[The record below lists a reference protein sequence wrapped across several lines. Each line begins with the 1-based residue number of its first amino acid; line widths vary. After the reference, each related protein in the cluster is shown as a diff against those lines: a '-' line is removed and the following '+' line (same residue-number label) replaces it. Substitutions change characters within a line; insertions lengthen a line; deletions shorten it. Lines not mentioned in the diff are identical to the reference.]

1 MDGGF
6 QPVLFTDEDGASK
19 GGFVSSIQVRDIA
32 LNVGEIAAFG
42 RPSSSGIPQEI
53 PEIPSFVESWNPSSG
68 FSASAAPIVIRIN
81 PGDTTV
87 SEPTLTLNGVDAP
100 LTTSS
105 EGVVMVFTH
114 QPTTPFPAPSFYA
127 AVFSY
132 TETGETGPQTKSLE
146 FNFQS
151 VFYFED
157 FESIELG
164 PNLDEA
170 LAGDEVYSLEG
181 PAGASEMVLTFGLSD
196 AGNDWYWAID
206 NIEVAGES
214 KIAEVDPINIT
225 EFQIAEGML
234 EMSWI
239 GGANVEYIIQ
249 KSTSIGADADW
260 QEVARTSEMS
270 SSVSLDGMTGFI
282 RVIQE

>member
-1 MDGGF
+1 
-6 QPVLFTDEDGASK
+6 
-19 GGFVSSIQVRDIA
+19 
-32 LNVGEIAAFG
+32 
-42 RPSSSGIPQEI
+42 
-53 PEIPSFVESWNPSSG
+53 
-68 FSASAAPIVIRIN
+68 
-81 PGDTTV
+81 
-87 SEPTLTLNGVDAP
+87 
-100 LTTSS
+100 
-105 EGVVMVFTH
+105 
-114 QPTTPFPAPSFYA
+114 
-127 AVFSY
+127 
-132 TETGETGPQTKSLE
+132 
-146 FNFQS
+146 
-151 VFYFED
+151 
-157 FESIELG
+157 
-164 PNLDEA
+164 
-170 LAGDEVYSLEG
+170 
-181 PAGASEMVLTFGLSD
+181 MVLTFGLSD

-270 SSVSLDGMTGFI
+270 SSVSLDGMIGFI